1 MSGNEMPCTM
11 EVWEGDDGKVCLSKM
26 NMSLMAR
33 MFGGNIPNVMGG
45 SVARDEH
52 AILADI
58 VAD

>member
-1 MSGNEMPCTM
+1 
-11 EVWEGDDGKVCLSKM
+11 
-26 NMSLMAR
+26 MSLMAR